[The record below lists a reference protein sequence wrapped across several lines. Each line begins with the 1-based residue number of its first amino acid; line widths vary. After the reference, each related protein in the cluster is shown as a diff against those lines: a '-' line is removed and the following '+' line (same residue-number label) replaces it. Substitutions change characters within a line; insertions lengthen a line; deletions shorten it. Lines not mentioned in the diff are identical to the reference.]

1 MAMSKKSTF
10 LLTLVLFI
18 STLTLAL
25 NVVSAETVQENSWST
40 KTSIPQ
46 VQGGMR
52 AATVDGNVYV
62 IGGNL
67 NLMYNPDTDE
77 GTAKKTMPTQRSYFG
92 IAVYENKIYT
102 IGGGYWDGGWV
113 TSNVNEAY
121 DPLTDSW
128 ETKTAMSTSRMSLN
142 ANEVDGK
149 IYLIGGQTGGPNSIV
164 DVNEVYNVA
173 TDSWT
178 TKTKGPYAVDAYGSA
193 VVDGKIYI
201 IGGSAAHS
209 AYVSLNQIYEPST
222 DTWSFGAEMPEAVR
236 DGATGV
242 TSGILA
248 PKRIYIIGGGPD
260 MLAFNYTQVYNPEND
275 SWTLGAQMPTS
286 RGWLTVAVANDLIYA
301 IGGAPYLMGSPLLVN
316 EQYTPFGYSPSSSSQ
331 LTPSVSPQFS
341 TAPAEAEPF
350 FGVTTAV
357 TIAVLGV
364 FTCVGLLFY
373 QKKRKHRIASTA
385 NPPK

>member
-1 MAMSKKSTF
+1 MAMSKKSAL
-10 LLTLVLFI
+10 LLTIVLLT

-25 NVVSAETVQENSWST
+25 NAVSAETVQENSWLT

-52 AATVDGNVYV
+52 AATVEGNVYV

-77 GTAKKTMPTQRSYFG
+77 WTAKKTMPTQRSYFG
-92 IAVYENKIYT
+92 IAVYENKIYA

-113 TSNVNEAY
+113 TSNVNEVY

-128 ETKTAMSTSRMSLN
+128 ETKTAMPTSRMSLN

-164 DVNEVYNVA
+164 DVNEVYDVA
-173 TDSWT
+173 TDSWASL
-178 TKTKGPYAVDAYGSA
+178 KKSPYSIDAYGSA

-201 IGGSAAHS
+201 IGGSAGHS
-209 AYVSLNQIYEPST
+209 AYVSLNQIYDPST
-222 DTWSFGAEMPEAVR
+222 DTWSFGAEMLEAVR
-236 DGATGV
+236 DCAAGV

-248 PKRIYIIGGGPD
+248 PKRIYVIGGGPD

-275 SWTLGAQMPTS
+275 SWTFGAQMPTS
-286 RGWLTVAVANDLIYA
+286 RGWLTVAVVNDLIYA
-301 IGGAPYLMGSPLLVN
+301 IGGAPYLMASFLLVN

-331 LTPSVSPQFS
+331 LTPSGSPQFS
-341 TAPAEAEPF
+341 TLPVEAEPF
-350 FGVTTAV
+350 FGVTTAIA
-357 TIAVLGV
+357 IAVLGV
-364 FTCVGLLFY
+364 FICVGVLFI
-373 QKKRKHRIASTA
+373 QKKRKQHIFRTV